1 MGSLLLVIADAA
13 LLILPTLS
21 GYLIMSLESMTS
33 LVISYFK
40 SSPDLFRTPG
50 LYPGPLNIT

>member
-1 MGSLLLVIADAA
+1 MGSLLVVIADAA

-21 GYLIMSLESMTS
+21 GYLITSLESMTT

-40 SSPDLFRTPG
+40 S
-50 LYPGPLNIT
+50 